1 MGSGGKPNRSRLK
14 FYRRIGWLKR
24 GDPGVWLARCPGN
37 VFAGSGSLWG
47 SRLTPHAS
55 GGAYNIKCQLLR
67 LIFSKCLSSV
77 SLLSRHRGAGLTSVF
92 PSRSVRVAHL
102 VRPIP
107 RPSALLNRL
116 FSGFLIPVTSFV
128 SPPSILLASLSFSVL
143 GRPDPTASPAVSRPR
158 GFPRLPCGP
167 RCRLGPS
174 AVLVLACSSA
184 PVPWGGGPGF
194 RADGHQEDPDHWIP
208 PRKVPGQGPPGM
220 RRPCEGRSPQHG
232 GHSAWHGWRLTSV
245 PFSLRLQ
252 LPDGLHSLLPTCG
265 SSTDMS
271 CGFTC
276 LHRSYRPAPGCW
288 QCRDRPR
295 CQAAAGPWLGSSVGA
310 RGVQARSQLPVRV
323 DVRSHVPASGAGSAR
338 ARGGLV
344 SDGAGSAARRPGPG
358 GYVASVSRR
367 FGVCPLAAMSWV

>member
-24 GDPGVWLARCPGN
+24 GDPGVWLARCPGD

-55 GGAYNIKCQLLR
+55 GGAYNIMCQLLR

-77 SLLSRHRGAGLTSVF
+77 SLLSRHRGAGLASVF

-143 GRPDPTASPAVSRPR
+143 GRPDPTASPAVSRPH

-174 AVLVLACSSA
+174 AVPALTCSSA

-220 RRPCEGRSPQHG
+220 RRPCEGRSTQHG

-245 PFSLRLQ
+245 PFSLWLQ

-271 CGFTC
+271 CALPVCIGATDQR
-276 LHRSYRPAPGCW
+276 LG
-288 QCRDRPR
+288 
-295 CQAAAGPWLGSSVGA
+295 AGSARTDHCARLWLGSSVGA
-310 RGVQARSQLPVRV
+310 RGVQARSQLPVWA

-338 ARGGLV
+338 ARGRLV